1 MPLFSLPTGGPEQ
14 VPRRLLAS
22 LLDMA
27 GFSLC
32 GLLAFQLRFDGSVP
46 ATYAH
51 GMGAAILIWAIAKSA
66 AFLFGAVNTG
76 YWRYTSLDEALRIG
90 LANSAGSMVG
100 GLIIVLTVHPGIPRS
115 IYILEW
121 LTSCSLTLGT
131 RFAVRL
137 AATARRGGE
146 NSDGDWTR
154 TLIYG
159 AGTAGL
165 ALARELRENHSVRSV
180 VVGLIDDDT
189 RKVGLTFHGTRVLGT
204 GEALGALARKYEID
218 QLLIAIPSATGEQLV
233 RILQSAIDAEV
244 DYKMVPG
251 LADIIHGAELGKQIR
266 DVAVE
271 DLLGRMPVLLDEQRI
286 RERIQGKTVMVTGAA
301 GSIGSEICRQIARFN
316 PLALVGFDEAET
328 PLFQLDRELNN
339 KFPRLT
345 FFPELGNITRH
356 GNVHQAMERYRPSI
370 VYHAAAYKHVPM
382 MERHVFAAVEN
393 NIFGTW
399 NVASS
404 AIEHGVEDFV
414 MISSDKAVRPTSMM
428 GATKR
433 ISELVISA
441 LQKQSGTRFIAV
453 RFGNVLGS
461 NGSVV
466 PIFKEQIA
474 AGGPVTI
481 THPEMRRYFMT
492 IPEATQLVLQAFS
505 IGKGGEVFVL
515 DMGEPVRIVDLAR
528 NLVLLSGL
536 RPDRDIKFEFTGVR
550 PGEKLFEELNLQ
562 NEHFIPTAHA
572 KILSYLSPFSAD
584 LKVMRVALEEL
595 RRISDRKDV
604 GRLVSYLKELI
615 PDYNPGSLLMKLAI
629 SAAATPGPRAAAE
642 VRPNHPAGVTTEW
655 PQPLEMPANLMN

>member
-1 MPLFSLPTGGPEQ
+1 MPWFSLPGGRPVQ
-14 VPRRLLAS
+14 VPRRLLTS
-22 LLDMA
+22 VMDMA
-27 GFSLC
+27 GFTLC

-46 ATYAH
+46 AIYAQ
-51 GMGAAILIWAIAKSA
+51 GMREAIVIWAVAKSA
-66 AFLFGAVNTG
+66 AFFFGAVNAG
-76 YWRYTSLDEALRIG
+76 YWRYTSLDEAVRIA
-90 LANSAGSMVG
+90 LANSVGSIVG
-100 GLIIVLTVHPGIPRS
+100 CAIIVLVVHPGIPRS
-115 IYILEW
+115 VYILEW
-121 LTSCSLTLGT
+121 LTSASFTLGT

-137 AATARRGGE
+137 ASTAKRGSE
-146 NSDGDWTR
+146 KRDADWTR

-165 ALARELRENHSVRSV
+165 ALARELRENPSLKSEL
-180 VVGLIDDDT
+180 VGLIDDDA

-204 GEALGALARKYEID
+204 GAALGALARKYEID
-218 QLLIAIPSATGEQLV
+218 QVLIAIPSATGPQLV
-233 RILQSAIDAEV
+233 RMLQSAIDAEV

-271 DLLGRMPVLLDEQRI
+271 DLLGRRPVLLDEERI
-286 RERIQGKTVMVTGAA
+286 RERIEGKTVMVTGAA

-345 FFPELGNITRH
+345 FFPELGNITRS
-356 GNVHQAMERYRPSI
+356 GNVHQAMERYQPSI

-399 NVASS
+399 NVASA
-404 AIEHGVEDFV
+404 AIDHGVDDFV

-441 LQKQSGTRFIAV
+441 LQKQSKTRFIAV

-536 RPDRDIKFEFTGVR
+536 RPDRDIKFEFTGLR

-562 NEHFIPTAHA
+562 NEQFMPTTHG

-595 RRISDRKDV
+595 RQISERKDV
-604 GRLVSYLKELI
+604 ARLVLYLKELI
-615 PDYNPGSLLMKLAI
+615 PDYNPGSPLLKLAI
-629 SAAATPGPRAAAE
+629 SAAATQGLPPK
-642 VRPNHPAGVTTEW
+642 PNHPAAVSNEW
-655 PQPLEMPANLMN
+655 PQPLGTPANLLN

>member
-1 MPLFSLPTGGPEQ
+1 MPLFSPPGGRSEQ

-22 LLDMA
+22 IMDMA
-27 GFSLC
+27 GFALC
-32 GLLAFQLRFDGSVP
+32 GLLALQLRFDGSVP
-46 ATYAH
+46 SVYQH
-51 GMGAAILIWAIAKSA
+51 GMRYAILIWAVAKSA
-66 AFLFGAVNTG
+66 AFFFGAVNTG
-76 YWRYTSLDEALRIG
+76 YWCYTSLDEAVRIG
-90 LANSAGSMVG
+90 LANSAGSVVAG
-100 GLIIVLTVHPGIPRS
+100 AIIVLAVHPGIPRS
-115 IYILEW
+115 VYVLEW
-121 LTSCSLTLGT
+121 LTSCSLTLGI

-137 AATARRGGE
+137 AKTARRVSEKGVGE
-146 NSDGDWTR
+146 RTR

-165 ALARELRENHSVRSV
+165 ALARELRENHSLKSEL
-180 VVGLIDDDT
+180 VGLIDDDA
-189 RKVGLTFHGTRVLGT
+189 RKVGLTFHETRVLGT
-204 GEALGALARKYEID
+204 GEALGALATKYEIE
-218 QLLIAIPSATGEQLV
+218 QVLIAIPSATGPQLV
-233 RILQSAIDAEV
+233 RMLQSAIDAEV

-251 LADIIHGAELGKQIR
+251 LADIIHGTELGKQIR
-266 DVAVE
+266 EVAVE
-271 DLLGRMPVLLDEQRI
+271 DLLGRRPVLLDEARI
-286 RERIQGKTVMVTGAA
+286 RERIEGKTILVTGAA

-316 PLALVGFDEAET
+316 PLALVGFDEAEP

-339 KFPRLT
+339 KFPRLS
-345 FFPELGNITRH
+345 FFPELGNITRA
-356 GNVHQAMERYRPSI
+356 GNVHQAMERFRPAI

-399 NVASS
+399 NVASA
-404 AIEHGVEDFV
+404 AIDHGVEDFV

-433 ISELVISA
+433 ISELVINA
-441 LQKQSGTRFIAV
+441 LQKQSRTRFIAV

-505 IGKGGEVFVL
+505 MGKGGEVFVL

-536 RPDRDIKFEFTGVR
+536 RPDRDIKFKFTGLR

-562 NEHFIPTAHA
+562 NEQFMPTAHA

-584 LKVMRVALEEL
+584 LKVMHVALEEL
-595 RRISDRKDV
+595 RQISECKDV
-604 GRLVSYLKELI
+604 ARLVLYLKELI
-615 PDYNPGSLLMKLAI
+615 PDYNPGSPLLKLALCATTAQAPMVKPNQAT
-629 SAAATPGPRAAAE
+629 AAAT
-642 VRPNHPAGVTTEW
+642 EW
-655 PQPLEMPANLMN
+655 RQPLGTPANLLN

>member
-1 MPLFSLPTGGPEQ
+1 MPLMILPANGPERA
-14 VPRRLLAS
+14 PRRLLAPIM
-22 LLDMA
+22 DMA
-27 GFSLC
+27 GFALG

-46 ATYAH
+46 PLYAH
-51 GMGAAILIWAIAKSA
+51 GMRDAILIWAVAKSV
-66 AFLFGAVNTG
+66 AFFLGAVNTG
-76 YWRYTSLDEALRIG
+76 YWRYTSLDEAVRIG
-90 LANSAGSMVG
+90 LANTAGSIAG
-100 GLIIVLTVHPGIPRS
+100 GMIIVLAVHPGIPRS
-115 IYILEW
+115 LYVLEW
-121 LTSCSLTLGT
+121 LTSCSFALGA

-137 AATARRGGE
+137 LITARNNDRTGG
-146 NSDGDWTR
+146 DRTR

-165 ALARELRENHSVRSV
+165 ALARELRVNHSLKSEL
-180 VVGLIDDDT
+180 VGLIDDDA

-204 GEALGALARKYEID
+204 GEALGALAKKYEVE
-218 QLLIAIPSATGEQLV
+218 QVLIAIPSATGPQLV
-233 RILQSAIDAEV
+233 RMLQSAIDAEV

-251 LADIIHGAELGKQIR
+251 LADIIHGTELGKQIR

-271 DLLGRMPVLLDEQRI
+271 DLLGRRPVLLDEDRI
-286 RERIQGKTVMVTGAA
+286 RERIAGKTVLVTGAA

-339 KFPRLT
+339 KFPQLA
-345 FFPELGNITRH
+345 FFPELGNITRS
-356 GNVHQAMERYRPSI
+356 GNVQQAMERYQPSI

-399 NVASS
+399 NVASA
-404 AIEHGVEDFV
+404 AIDHGVEDFV

-433 ISELVISA
+433 IAELVINA
-441 LQKQSGTRFIAV
+441 LQKQGKTRFIAV

-536 RPDRDIKFEFTGVR
+536 RPDRDIKFEFTGLR

-562 NEHFIPTAHA
+562 NEQFMPTAHG

-584 LKVMRVALEEL
+584 LKVMHVALEEL
-595 RRISDRKDV
+595 RQISERKDV
-604 GRLVSYLKELI
+604 ARLVLYLKELI
-615 PDYNPGSLLMKLAI
+615 PDYNPGSPLLKLALSTP
-629 SAAATPGPRAAAE
+629 SAQVSPAKPSLAVAA
-642 VRPNHPAGVTTEW
+642 TTEW
-655 PQPLEMPANLMN
+655 PHPLGTQANLLN

>member
-1 MPLFSLPTGGPEQ
+1 MPLFSLPGGRPEQ

-22 LLDMA
+22 LMDMA
-27 GFSLC
+27 GFALC
-32 GLLAFQLRFDGSVP
+32 GLLALQLRFDGSVP
-46 ATYAH
+46 PVYQH
-51 GMGAAILIWAIAKSA
+51 GMHYAILIWAVAKSA
-66 AFLFGAVNTG
+66 AFFLGAVNTG
-76 YWRYTSLDEALRIG
+76 YWRYTSLDEAVRIG
-90 LANSAGSMVG
+90 LANSAGSVVAG
-100 GLIIVLTVHPGIPRS
+100 VIIVLAVHPGIPRS
-115 IYILEW
+115 VYILEW
-121 LTSCSLTLGT
+121 LTSCALTLGI

-137 AATARRGGE
+137 AKTSRRVSKKGAGE
-146 NSDGDWTR
+146 RTR

-165 ALARELRENHSVRSV
+165 ALARELRENHSLKSELI
-180 VVGLIDDDT
+180 GLIDDDA
-189 RKVGLTFHGTRVLGT
+189 RKVGLTFHGTKVLGN
-204 GEALGALARKYEID
+204 GEALGPLTKKYEIE
-218 QLLIAIPSATGEQLV
+218 QVLIAIPSATGPQLV
-233 RILQSAIDAEV
+233 RMLQSAIDAEV

-251 LADIIHGAELGKQIR
+251 LADIIHGTELGKQIR
-266 DVAVE
+266 EVAVE
-271 DLLGRMPVLLDEQRI
+271 DLLGRRPVLLDEERI
-286 RERIQGKTVMVTGAA
+286 RERIGGKTVMVTGAA

-316 PLALVGFDEAET
+316 PLSLVGFDEAET

-345 FFPELGNITRH
+345 FFPELGNVTRA
-356 GNVHQAMERYRPSI
+356 GNVQQAMERYRPSI

-399 NVASS
+399 NVASA
-404 AIEHGVEDFV
+404 AIDYGVEDFV

-433 ISELVISA
+433 MSELVINA
-441 LQKQSGTRFIAV
+441 LQKQSSTRFMAV

-528 NLVLLSGL
+528 NLILLSGL
-536 RPDRDIKFEFTGVR
+536 RPDRDIKVEFTGLR

-562 NEHFIPTAHA
+562 NEQFMPTAHG

-584 LKVMRVALEEL
+584 LKVMHVALEEL
-595 RRISDRKDV
+595 RQISERKDV
-604 GRLVSYLKELI
+604 ASLVLYLKELI
-615 PDYNPGSLLMKLAI
+615 PDYNPGAQLLKLAI
-629 SAAATPGPRAAAE
+629 TAAE
-642 VRPNHPAGVTTEW
+642 AQAMALGPHHPAGKIEAPQAHRRPVT
-655 PQPLEMPANLMN
+655 LLN

>member
-1 MPLFSLPTGGPEQ
+1 MPLMILPANGPERA
-14 VPRRLLAS
+14 PRRLLAPIM
-22 LLDMA
+22 DMA
-27 GFSLC
+27 GFALG

-46 ATYAH
+46 PLYAH
-51 GMGAAILIWAIAKSA
+51 GMRDAILIWAVAKSV
-66 AFLFGAVNTG
+66 AFFLGAVNTG
-76 YWRYTSLDEALRIG
+76 YWRYTSLDEAVRIG
-90 LANSAGSMVG
+90 LANTAGSIAG
-100 GLIIVLTVHPGIPRS
+100 GMIIVLAVHPGIPRS
-115 IYILEW
+115 LYVLEW
-121 LTSCSLTLGT
+121 LTSCSFALGA

-137 AATARRGGE
+137 LITARNNDRTGG
-146 NSDGDWTR
+146 DRTR

-165 ALARELRENHSVRSV
+165 ALARELRVNHSLKSEL
-180 VVGLIDDDT
+180 VGLIDDDA

-204 GEALGALARKYEID
+204 GEALGALAKKYEVE
-218 QLLIAIPSATGEQLV
+218 QVLIAIPSATGPQLV
-233 RILQSAIDAEV
+233 RMLQSAIDAEV

-251 LADIIHGAELGKQIR
+251 LADIIHGTELGKQIR

-271 DLLGRMPVLLDEQRI
+271 DLLGRRPVLLDEDRI
-286 RERIQGKTVMVTGAA
+286 RERIAGKTVLVTGAA

-339 KFPRLT
+339 KFPQLA
-345 FFPELGNITRH
+345 FFPELGNITRS
-356 GNVHQAMERYRPSI
+356 GNVQQAMERYQPSI

-382 MERHVFAAVEN
+382 MERHVFAAVGN

-399 NVASS
+399 NVASA
-404 AIEHGVEDFV
+404 AIDHGVEDFV

-433 ISELVISA
+433 IAELVINA
-441 LQKQSGTRFIAV
+441 LQKQGKTRFIAV

-536 RPDRDIKFEFTGVR
+536 RPDRDIKFEFTGLR

-562 NEHFIPTAHA
+562 NEQFMPTAHG

-584 LKVMRVALEEL
+584 VKVMHVALEEL
-595 RRISDRKDV
+595 RQISERKDV
-604 GRLVSYLKELI
+604 ARLVLYLKELI
-615 PDYNPGSLLMKLAI
+615 PDYNPGSPLLKLAL
-629 SAAATPGPRAAAE
+629 STPCAQ
-642 VRPNHPAGVTTEW
+642 VSPAKPSLPVAVTTEW
-655 PQPLEMPANLMN
+655 PKPVGTPANLLN

>member
-1 MPLFSLPTGGPEQ
+1 MPLFSLPSRRPEQ

-22 LLDMA
+22 IMDMA
-27 GFSLC
+27 GFALC
-32 GLLAFQLRFDGSVP
+32 GLLAFQLRFDASVP
-46 ATYAH
+46 SVYVR
-51 GMGAAILIWAIAKSA
+51 GMRDAIVIWAVAKSA
-66 AFLFGAVNTG
+66 AFFFGAVNTG
-76 YWRYTSLDEALRIG
+76 YWRYTSLDEAVRIG
-90 LANSAGSMVG
+90 LANSAGSMAG
-100 GLIIVLTVHPGIPRS
+100 GAIILLAVHPGIPRS
-115 IYILEW
+115 IYIMEW
-121 LTSCSLTLGT
+121 LTSCSFALGT

-137 AATARRGGE
+137 AINAKRGSGHSE
-146 NSDGDWTR
+146 GDRTR

-159 AGTAGL
+159 AGAAGL
-165 ALARELRENHSVRSV
+165 ALARELRENHSLKSEL
-180 VVGLIDDDT
+180 VGLIDDDA
-189 RKVGLTFHGTRVLGT
+189 RKVGLTFHGKRVLGV
-204 GEALGALARKYEID
+204 GKALGALARKYEID
-218 QLLIAIPSATGEQLV
+218 QVLIAIPSATGPELV
-233 RILQSAIDAEV
+233 RMLQFAIDAEV

-251 LADIIHGAELGKQIR
+251 LADIIHGTELGKQIR
-266 DVAVE
+266 EVSVE
-271 DLLGRMPVLLDEQRI
+271 DLLGRKPVLLNEEKI
-286 RERIQGKTVMVTGAA
+286 RERIEGKTVLVTGAA
-301 GSIGSEICRQIARFN
+301 GSVGSEICRQIARFN
-316 PLALVGFDEAET
+316 PLAVVGFDEAET

-345 FFPELGNITRH
+345 FFPELGNITRS
-356 GNVHQAMERYRPSI
+356 GNVRHAMERYKPSI

-399 NVASS
+399 NVASA
-404 AIEHGVEDFV
+404 AIDYGVEDFV

-433 ISELVISA
+433 ISELLISA
-441 LQKQSGTRFIAV
+441 LQKQSSTRFMAV

-536 RPDRDIKFEFTGVR
+536 RPDRDIKFEFTGLR

-562 NEHFIPTAHA
+562 NELFRPTAHT
-572 KILSYLSPFSAD
+572 KILSYLSPFSVD
-584 LKVMRVALEEL
+584 LKGMHIALEEL
-595 RRISDRKDV
+595 RQISERKDV
-604 GRLVSYLKELI
+604 ARLVLYLKELI
-615 PDYNPGSLLMKLAI
+615 PDYNPGSPLLKLAL
-629 SAAATPGPRAAAE
+629 SATTAQAPVVKPNLPAA
-642 VRPNHPAGVTTEW
+642 VTTEW
-655 PQPLEMPANLMN
+655 PQPLGTPFNLLN

>member
-1 MPLFSLPTGGPEQ
+1 MPLFSLPDGRPGQ

-22 LLDMA
+22 IMDIA
-27 GFSLC
+27 GFTLC

-46 ATYAH
+46 AIYAH
-51 GMGAAILIWAIAKSA
+51 GMGEAILIWAVAKTA
-66 AFLFGAVNTG
+66 AFFFGAVNSG
-76 YWRYTSLDEALRIG
+76 YWRYTSLDEAVRIG
-90 LANSAGSMVG
+90 LANSAGSLVG
-100 GLIIVLTVHPGIPRS
+100 GVLIVLAVRPGIPRS

-121 LTSCSLTLGT
+121 LTSCAFTLGT
-131 RFAVRL
+131 RCAVRL
-137 AATARRGGE
+137 AKTARRE
-146 NSDGDWTR
+146 NGKSDGEWTR

-165 ALARELRENHSVRSV
+165 ALARELRENPSLKSEL
-180 VVGLIDDDT
+180 VGLIDDD
-189 RKVGLTFHGTRVLGT
+189 RHKVGLTFHGTRVLGT
-204 GEALGALARKYEID
+204 GEALGALAKKYEIE
-218 QLLIAIPSATGEQLV
+218 QVLIAIPSATGPQLV
-233 RILQSAIDAEV
+233 RMLQSAIDAEV

-251 LADIIHGAELGKQIR
+251 LADIIHGTELGKQIR

-271 DLLGRMPVLLDEQRI
+271 DLLGRRPVLLDEERI
-286 RERIQGKTVMVTGAA
+286 RERIAGKTVMVTGAA

-316 PLALVGFDEAET
+316 PAALVGFDEAET

-339 KFPRLT
+339 KFPQLT
-345 FFPELGNITRH
+345 FFPELGNITRS
-356 GNVHQAMERYRPSI
+356 GNVQQAMERYKPSI

-399 NVASS
+399 NVASA
-404 AIEHGVEDFV
+404 AIDHKVEDFV

-433 ISELVISA
+433 ISELVINA
-441 LQKQSGTRFIAV
+441 LQKQGSTRFMAV

-536 RPDRDIKFEFTGVR
+536 RPDRDIKFEFTGLR

-562 NEHFIPTAHA
+562 SEQFMPTAHA

-584 LKVMRVALEEL
+584 LKVMHVALEEL
-595 RRISDRKDV
+595 RQISERKDV
-604 GRLVSYLKELI
+604 ARLVLYLKELS
-615 PDYNPGSLLMKLAI
+615 PDYNPGSPLLKLAL
-629 SAAATPGPRAAAE
+629 SPPATQGM
-642 VRPNHPAGVTTEW
+642 VVKPNHPQAVAPEW
-655 PQPLEMPANLMN
+655 QQPLGTPANLLN

>member
-1 MPLFSLPTGGPEQ
+1 MPLFSLPAGRPEQ
-14 VPRRLLAS
+14 VPRRLFAFLM
-22 LLDMA
+22 DMA
-27 GFSLC
+27 GFTLC
-32 GLLAFQLRFDGSVP
+32 GLLAFQLRFDASVP
-46 ATYAH
+46 AVYVH
-51 GMGAAILIWAIAKSA
+51 GMREAIAIWAVAKSA
-66 AFLFGAVNTG
+66 AFFFGAVNTG
-76 YWRYTSLDEALRIG
+76 YWRYTSLDEAVRIG
-90 LANSAGSMVG
+90 LANAAGSIVG
-100 GLIIVLTVHPGIPRS
+100 GAIILLAVHPAIPRS
-115 IYILEW
+115 IYIMEW
-121 LTSCSLTLGT
+121 LASCSLTLGT

-137 AATARRGGE
+137 ATTAQRVGE
-146 NSDGDWTR
+146 NSDGNRTR

-159 AGTAGL
+159 AGAAGL
-165 ALARELRENHSVRSV
+165 ALARELRENHSLKSEL
-180 VVGLIDDDT
+180 VGLIDDDA
-189 RKVGLTFHGTRVLGT
+189 RKVGLTFHGKRVLGN

-218 QLLIAIPSATGEQLV
+218 QVLIAIPSATGPELV
-233 RILQSAIDAEV
+233 RMLQFAIDAEV

-266 DVAVE
+266 DVSVE
-271 DLLGRMPVLLDEQRI
+271 DLLGRKPVLLNEETI
-286 RERIQGKTVMVTGAA
+286 RERIEGKTVMVTGAA
-301 GSIGSEICRQIARFN
+301 GSIGSEICRQVARFN
-316 PLALVGFDEAET
+316 PLAVVGFDEAET

-345 FFPELGNITRH
+345 FFPELGNITRTA
-356 GNVHQAMERYRPSI
+356 NVRHAMERYKPSI

-399 NVASS
+399 NVASA
-404 AIEHGVEDFV
+404 AIDYGVEDFV

-433 ISELVISA
+433 ISELLISA
-441 LQKQSGTRFIAV
+441 LQKQCGTRFMAV

-562 NEHFIPTAHA
+562 DELFMPTGHA
-572 KILSYLSPFSAD
+572 KILSYVSPFSVD
-584 LKVMRVALEEL
+584 LKGMHVALEEL
-595 RRISDRKDV
+595 RQISERKDV
-604 GRLVSYLKELI
+604 ARLVLYLKELI
-615 PDYNPGSLLMKLAI
+615 PDYNPGSPLLKLAL
-629 SAAATPGPRAAAE
+629 SATTAQAPL
-642 VRPNHPAGVTTEW
+642 VKPNFPSAVTTEW
-655 PQPLEMPANLMN
+655 PQANLLN

>member
-1 MPLFSLPTGGPEQ
+1 MSLISLPAGGPEQ
-14 VPRRLLAS
+14 APRRLLAS
-22 LLDMA
+22 IMDMA
-27 GFSLC
+27 GFTIC

-46 ATYAH
+46 AIYAH
-51 GMGAAILIWAIAKSA
+51 GMREAIFIWAVAKSA
-66 AFLFGAVNTG
+66 AFFFGAVNTG
-76 YWRYTSLDEALRIG
+76 YWRYTSLDEAVRIG

-100 GLIIVLTVHPGIPRS
+100 GVIIVLAVHPGIPRS

-137 AATARRGGE
+137 ATTARSSEKG
-146 NSDGDWTR
+146 DGDRTK

-165 ALARELRENHSVRSV
+165 ALARELRENHSLKSEL
-180 VVGLIDDDT
+180 VGLIDDDA

-204 GEALGALARKYEID
+204 GEALGALAKKYEIE
-218 QLLIAIPSATGEQLV
+218 QVLIAIPSATGPQLV
-233 RILQSAIDAEV
+233 RMLQSAIDAEV

-251 LADIIHGAELGKQIR
+251 LADIIHGTELGKQIR

-271 DLLGRMPVLLDEQRI
+271 DLLGRRPVLLDEDRI
-286 RERIQGKTVMVTGAA
+286 RERIAGKTVLVTGAA

-345 FFPELGNITRH
+345 FFPELGNITRS
-356 GNVHQAMERYRPSI
+356 GNVQQAMERYRPSI

-399 NVASS
+399 NVASA
-404 AIEHGVEDFV
+404 AIDHGVEDFV

-433 ISELVISA
+433 IAELVISA
-441 LQKQSGTRFIAV
+441 LQKQGKTRFIAV

-536 RPDRDIKFEFTGVR
+536 RPDRDIKFEFTGLR

-562 NEHFIPTAHA
+562 NEHFMPTAHA

-584 LKVMRVALEEL
+584 LKVMHVALEEL
-595 RRISDRKDV
+595 RQISERKDV
-604 GRLVSYLKELI
+604 ARLVLYLKELI
-615 PDYNPGSLLMKLAI
+615 PDYNPGSPLLKLAM
-629 SAAATPGPRAAAE
+629 SATATQVPL
-642 VRPNHPAGVTTEW
+642 VKPNHPAAVTNEW
-655 PQPLEMPANLMN
+655 PQPLGTPANLLN

>member
-1 MPLFSLPTGGPEQ
+1 MPLISLPAGGPEQ
-14 VPRRLLAS
+14 VPRRLLAPIMD
-22 LLDMA
+22 LA
-27 GFSLC
+27 GFTIC
-32 GLLAFQLRFDGSVP
+32 GFLAFQLRFDGSVP
-46 ATYAH
+46 AIYAQ
-51 GMGAAILIWAIAKSA
+51 GMHEAIFIWAIAKSV
-66 AFLFGAVNTG
+66 AFFFGAVNTG
-76 YWRYTSLDEALRIG
+76 YWRYTSLDEAVRIG
-90 LANSAGSMVG
+90 LANSAGSLVG
-100 GLIIVLTVHPGIPRS
+100 GAIIVLGVHPGIPRS

-131 RFAVRL
+131 RCAVRL
-137 AATARRGGE
+137 ATTARGSE
-146 NSDGDWTR
+146 KSDGDRTR

-165 ALARELRENHSVRSV
+165 ALARELRENHSLKSEL
-180 VVGLIDDDT
+180 VGLIDDDA
-189 RKVGLTFHGTRVLGT
+189 RKVGLTFHGTRVLGS
-204 GEALGALARKYEID
+204 GEALGALAKKYEVD
-218 QLLIAIPSATGEQLV
+218 QVLIAIPSATGPQLV
-233 RILQSAIDAEV
+233 RMLQSAIDAEV

-251 LADIIHGAELGKQIR
+251 LADIIHGTELGKQIR

-271 DLLGRMPVLLDEQRI
+271 DLLGRRPVLLDEDRI
-286 RERIQGKTVMVTGAA
+286 RERIAGKTVLVTGAA

-345 FFPELGNITRH
+345 FFPELGNITRS
-356 GNVHQAMERYRPSI
+356 GNVLQAMERYRPSI

-399 NVASS
+399 NVASA
-404 AIEHGVEDFV
+404 AIDHGVEDFV

-433 ISELVISA
+433 IAELVISA
-441 LQKQSGTRFIAV
+441 LQKQGKTRFIAV

-536 RPDRDIKFEFTGVR
+536 RPDRDIKFEFTGLR

-562 NEHFIPTAHA
+562 NEQFMPTAHR

-584 LKVMRVALEEL
+584 LKVMHVALEEL
-595 RRISDRKDV
+595 RQISERKDV
-604 GRLVSYLKELI
+604 ARLILYLKELI
-615 PDYNPGSLLMKLAI
+615 PDYNPGSPLLKLAL
-629 SAAATPGPRAAAE
+629 SATGTQVPPAKL
-642 VRPNHPAGVTTEW
+642 NHPAAVTNEW
-655 PQPLEMPANLMN
+655 PLPLGTPANLLN

>member
-1 MPLFSLPTGGPEQ
+1 MRE
-14 VPRRLLAS
+14 
-22 LLDMA
+22 
-27 GFSLC
+27 
-32 GLLAFQLRFDGSVP
+32 
-46 ATYAH
+46 
-51 GMGAAILIWAIAKSA
+51 AIFIWALAKSA
-66 AFLFGAVNTG
+66 AFFVGAVNAG
-76 YWRYTSLDEALRIG
+76 YWRYTSLDEAVRIG
-90 LANSAGSMVG
+90 LANSAGSVAAG
-100 GLIIVLTVHPGIPRS
+100 AIILLVVHPGIPRS

-121 LTSCSLTLGT
+121 LTSFCLTLGT

-137 AATARRGGE
+137 ASAARKVSQTRDGE
-146 NSDGDWTR
+146 WTR

-165 ALARELRENHSVRSV
+165 ALARELRQDRSLKSDL
-180 VVGLIDDDT
+180 VGLIDDDT
-189 RKVGLTFHGTRVLGT
+189 RKVGLNFHGTRVLGT
-204 GEALGALARKYEID
+204 GDALGALAKKYEVD
-218 QLLIAIPSATGEQLV
+218 QVLIAIPSATGPQLV
-233 RILQSAIDAEV
+233 RMLQSAIDAEV

-266 DVAVE
+266 EVAVE
-271 DLLGRMPVLLDEQRI
+271 DLLGRRPVLLDEARI
-286 RERIQGKTVMVTGAA
+286 RERIEGKTIMVTGAA
-301 GSIGSEICRQIARFN
+301 GSIGSEICRQIARFH
-316 PLALVGFDEAET
+316 PASLVGFDEAET
-328 PLFQLDRELNN
+328 PLFHLDRELNN
-339 KFPRLT
+339 KFPGLT
-345 FFPELGNITRH
+345 FFPELGNITRS
-356 GNVHQAMERYRPSI
+356 GNVQQAMERYRPSI

-399 NVASS
+399 NVASA

-441 LQKQSGTRFIAV
+441 LQQQSITRFIAV

-536 RPDRDIKFEFTGVR
+536 RPDRDIKFEFTGLR

-562 NEHFIPTAHA
+562 NEQFMPTTHA

-584 LKVMRVALEEL
+584 LKVMHVALEEL
-595 RRISDRKDV
+595 RQISERKDV
-604 GRLVSYLKELI
+604 ARLVLYLKELI
-615 PDYNPGSLLMKLAI
+615 PDYNPGSPLLKLAL
-629 SAAATPGPRAAAE
+629 SATANQVPLVQPSYPAAVAS
-642 VRPNHPAGVTTEW
+642 EW
-655 PQPLEMPANLMN
+655 PKSLGSPINLPN

>member
-1 MPLFSLPTGGPEQ
+1 MPLISLPAGGPEQ
-14 VPRRLLAS
+14 VPRRLLAPIMD
-22 LLDMA
+22 LA
-27 GFSLC
+27 GFTIC
-32 GLLAFQLRFDGSVP
+32 GLLAFELRFDGSVP
-46 ATYAH
+46 AIYAH
-51 GMGAAILIWAIAKSA
+51 GMREAIFIWAVAKSA
-66 AFLFGAVNTG
+66 AFFFGAVNTG
-76 YWRYTSLDEALRIG
+76 YWRYTSLDEAVRIG
-90 LANSAGSMVG
+90 LANSAGSMAG
-100 GLIIVLTVHPGIPRS
+100 GVIIVLAVHPGIPRS

-137 AATARRGGE
+137 ATTARSGE
-146 NSDGDWTR
+146 KSHGDWTR

-165 ALARELRENHSVRSV
+165 ALARELRESPSLKSEL
-180 VVGLIDDDT
+180 VGLIDDDA

-204 GEALGALARKYEID
+204 GEALGALAKKYEVE
-218 QLLIAIPSATGEQLV
+218 QVLIAIPSATGPQLV
-233 RILQSAIDAEV
+233 RMLQSAIDAEV

-251 LADIIHGAELGKQIR
+251 LADIIHGTELGKQIR

-271 DLLGRMPVLLDEQRI
+271 DLLGRRPVLLDEDRI
-286 RERIQGKTVMVTGAA
+286 RERIAGKTILVTGAA

-345 FFPELGNITRH
+345 FFPELGNITRS
-356 GNVHQAMERYRPSI
+356 GNVQQAMERYRPSI

-399 NVASS
+399 NVASA

-433 ISELVISA
+433 IAELVISA
-441 LQKQSGTRFIAV
+441 LQKQGKTRFIAV

-515 DMGEPVRIVDLAR
+515 DMGEPVRIIDLAR

-536 RPDRDIKFEFTGVR
+536 RPDRDIKFKFTGLR

-562 NEHFIPTAHA
+562 NEQFMPTAHG

-584 LKVMRVALEEL
+584 LKVMHVALEEL
-595 RRISDRKDV
+595 RQISERKDV
-604 GRLVSYLKELI
+604 GRLVLYLKELI
-615 PDYNPGSLLMKLAI
+615 PDYNPGSPLLKLAM
-629 SAAATPGPRAAAE
+629 STTATQGPLAK
-642 VRPNHPAGVTTEW
+642 PSHPATVTNEW
-655 PQPLEMPANLMN
+655 PQPLGRPANLLN

>member
-1 MPLFSLPTGGPEQ
+1 MSLISLPAGGPEQ
-14 VPRRLLAS
+14 APRRLLAS
-22 LLDMA
+22 IMDMA
-27 GFSLC
+27 GFTIC

-46 ATYAH
+46 AIYAH
-51 GMGAAILIWAIAKSA
+51 RMREAIFIWAVAKSA
-66 AFLFGAVNTG
+66 AFFFGAVNTG
-76 YWRYTSLDEALRIG
+76 YWRYTSLDEAVRIG

-100 GLIIVLTVHPGIPRS
+100 GVIIVLAVHPGIPRS

-137 AATARRGGE
+137 AMAARSNEKSAVDR
-146 NSDGDWTR
+146 TR

-165 ALARELRENHSVRSV
+165 ALARELRDNHSLKREL
-180 VVGLIDDDT
+180 VGLIDDDA
-189 RKVGLTFHGTRVLGT
+189 RKVGLTFHGTRVLGA
-204 GEALGALARKYEID
+204 GEALGALAKKYEIE
-218 QLLIAIPSATGEQLV
+218 QVLIAIPSATGPQLV
-233 RILQSAIDAEV
+233 RMLQSAIDAEV

-251 LADIIHGAELGKQIR
+251 LADIIHGTELGKQIR

-271 DLLGRMPVLLDEQRI
+271 DLLGRRPVLLDEDRI
-286 RERIQGKTVMVTGAA
+286 RERIAGKTVLVTGAA

-328 PLFQLDRELNN
+328 PLFTLDRELNN

-345 FFPELGNITRH
+345 FFPELGNITRS
-356 GNVHQAMERYRPSI
+356 GNVQQAMERYRPSI

-399 NVASS
+399 NVASA
-404 AIEHGVEDFV
+404 AIDHGVEDFV

-433 ISELVISA
+433 IAELVISA
-441 LQKQSGTRFIAV
+441 LQKQGKTRFIAV

-536 RPDRDIKFEFTGVR
+536 RPDRDIKFEFTGLR

-562 NEHFIPTAHA
+562 NEQFMPTAHG

-584 LKVMRVALEEL
+584 LKVMHVALEEL
-595 RRISDRKDV
+595 RQISERKDV
-604 GRLVSYLKELI
+604 ARLVLYLKELI
-615 PDYNPGSLLMKLAI
+615 PDYNPGSPLLKLAM
-629 SAAATPGPRAAAE
+629 SATPAQGLL
-642 VRPNHPAGVTTEW
+642 VKPNHPTAVTSEW
-655 PQPLEMPANLMN
+655 PQPLGTPANLLN

>member
-1 MPLFSLPTGGPEQ
+1 MSLISLPAGGPEQ
-14 VPRRLLAS
+14 APRRLLAPIM
-22 LLDMA
+22 DMA
-27 GFSLC
+27 GFTIC

-46 ATYAH
+46 AIYAH
-51 GMGAAILIWAIAKSA
+51 GMREAIFIWAVAKSA
-66 AFLFGAVNTG
+66 AFFFGAVNTG
-76 YWRYTSLDEALRIG
+76 YWRYTSLDEAVRIG
-90 LANSAGSMVG
+90 LANSAGSVVG
-100 GLIIVLTVHPGIPRS
+100 AVIIVLTVHPGIPRS

-137 AATARRGGE
+137 ATTARSSE
-146 NSDGDWTR
+146 KSNGDRTR

-165 ALARELRENHSVRSV
+165 ALARELRENHSLKSEL
-180 VVGLIDDDT
+180 VGLIDDDA
-189 RKVGLTFHGTRVLGT
+189 RKVGLTFHGARVLGT
-204 GEALGALARKYEID
+204 GEALGALAKKYEIE
-218 QLLIAIPSATGEQLV
+218 QVLIAIPSATGPQLV
-233 RILQSAIDAEV
+233 RMLQSAIDAEV

-271 DLLGRMPVLLDEQRI
+271 DLLGRRPVLLDEDRI
-286 RERIQGKTVMVTGAA
+286 RERIAGKTVLVTGAA

-345 FFPELGNITRH
+345 FFPELGNITRS
-356 GNVHQAMERYRPSI
+356 GNVQQAMERYRPSI

-399 NVASS
+399 NVASA
-404 AIEHGVEDFV
+404 AIDYGVEDFV

-433 ISELVISA
+433 ISELVINA
-441 LQKQSGTRFIAV
+441 LQKQSKTRFIAV

-536 RPDRDIKFEFTGVR
+536 RPDRDIKFEFTGLR

-562 NEHFIPTAHA
+562 NEHFMPTAHA

-584 LKVMRVALEEL
+584 LKVMHVALEEL
-595 RRISDRKDV
+595 RQISERKDV
-604 GRLVSYLKELI
+604 ARLVLYLKELI
-615 PDYNPGSLLMKLAI
+615 PDYNPGSPLLKLAMSATATQGPLMK
-629 SAAATPGPRAAAE
+629 
-642 VRPNHPAGVTTEW
+642 PNHPVAVTNEW
-655 PQPLEMPANLMN
+655 PQPLGTPANLLN

>member
-1 MPLFSLPTGGPEQ
+1 MPLFSLPAGRPEQ

-22 LLDMA
+22 IMDVA
-27 GFSLC
+27 GFTLC

-46 ATYAH
+46 AIYAH
-51 GMGAAILIWAIAKSA
+51 GMREAVFIWAAAKSA
-66 AFLFGAVNTG
+66 AFFFGAVNTG
-76 YWRYTSLDEALRIG
+76 YWRYTSLDEAVRIG

-100 GLIIVLTVHPGIPRS
+100 GAIIVLAVHPGIPRS
-115 IYILEW
+115 IYIMEW
-121 LTSCSLTLGT
+121 LASCSLILGT

-137 AATARRGGE
+137 AKTAKRGSE
-146 NSDGDWTR
+146 TSDGHRTR

-165 ALARELRENHSVRSV
+165 ALARELRENQSLKSEL
-180 VVGLIDDDT
+180 VGLIDDDA
-189 RKVGLTFHGTRVLGT
+189 RKVGLTFHGKRVLGT

-218 QLLIAIPSATGEQLV
+218 QVLIAIPSATGPQLV
-233 RILQSAIDAEV
+233 RILQFAIDAEV

-271 DLLGRMPVLLDEQRI
+271 DLLGRKPVLLNEEKI
-286 RERIQGKTVMVTGAA
+286 RERIEGQTVMVTGAA

-316 PLALVGFDEAET
+316 PLAVVGFDEAET

-339 KFPRLT
+339 KFPQLT
-345 FFPELGNITRH
+345 FFPELGNITRS
-356 GNVHQAMERYRPSI
+356 GNVRQAMERYKPSI

-399 NVASS
+399 NVAS
-404 AIEHGVEDFV
+404 AALDHGVEDFV

-441 LQKQSGTRFIAV
+441 LQKQSSTRFMAV

-481 THPEMRRYFMT
+481 THPEMCRYFMT

-536 RPDRDIKFEFTGVR
+536 RPDRDIKFEFTGLR

-562 NEHFIPTAHA
+562 NEHFMPTTHA
-572 KILSYLSPFSAD
+572 KILSYLSPFSTD
-584 LKVMRVALEEL
+584 LKVMHLALEEL
-595 RRISDRKDV
+595 RQISERKDV
-604 GRLVSYLKELI
+604 ARLVLYLKELI
-615 PDYNPGSLLMKLAI
+615 PDYNPGSPLLKLAM
-629 SAAATPGPRAAAE
+629 SPTTAQAPM
-642 VRPNHPAGVTTEW
+642 VKPNLPAVVTTEW
-655 PQPLEMPANLMN
+655 PQPLGTPANLPN

>member
-1 MPLFSLPTGGPEQ
+1 MPLISLPAGGPEQ
-14 VPRRLLAS
+14 APRRLLAPIM
-22 LLDMA
+22 DMA
-27 GFSLC
+27 GFTIC

-46 ATYAH
+46 AIYAH
-51 GMGAAILIWAIAKSA
+51 GMREAIFIWAVAKSA
-66 AFLFGAVNTG
+66 AFFFGAVNTG
-76 YWRYTSLDEALRIG
+76 YWRYTSLDEAVRIG

-100 GLIIVLTVHPGIPRS
+100 GVIILLAVHPSIPRS
-115 IYILEW
+115 LYILEW
-121 LTSCSLTLGT
+121 LTSCSVTLGA
-131 RFAVRL
+131 RCAVRL
-137 AATARRGGE
+137 ATTARSTEKR
-146 NSDGDWTR
+146 DADWTR

-165 ALARELRENHSVRSV
+165 ALARELRENHSLKNEL
-180 VVGLIDDDT
+180 VGLIDDDA

-204 GEALGALARKYEID
+204 GEALGALAKKYEID
-218 QLLIAIPSATGEQLV
+218 QVLIAIPSATGPQLV
-233 RILQSAIDAEV
+233 RMLQSAIDAEV

-271 DLLGRMPVLLDEQRI
+271 DLLGRRPVLLDEDRI
-286 RERIQGKTVMVTGAA
+286 RERIAGKTVLVTGAA

-345 FFPELGNITRH
+345 FFPELGNITRS
-356 GNVHQAMERYRPSI
+356 GNVQQAMERYRPSI
-370 VYHAAAYKHVPM
+370 VYHAAAYKHVPL

-399 NVASS
+399 NVAS
-404 AIEHGVEDFV
+404 AAMEHGVEDFV

-433 ISELVISA
+433 IAELVISA
-441 LQKQSGTRFIAV
+441 LQKQGKTRFIAV

-536 RPDRDIKFEFTGVR
+536 RPDRDIKFEFTGLR

-562 NEHFIPTAHA
+562 NEQFMPTTHG

-584 LKVMRVALEEL
+584 LKVMHVALEEL
-595 RRISDRKDV
+595 RQISERKDV
-604 GRLVSYLKELI
+604 GRLVLYLKELI
-615 PDYNPGSLLMKLAI
+615 PDYNPGSPLLKLAM
-629 SAAATPGPRAAAE
+629 STTPIQGPL
-642 VRPNHPAGVTTEW
+642 VKPSHPATVTNEW
-655 PQPLEMPANLMN
+655 PQPLGRPANLLN

>member
-1 MPLFSLPTGGPEQ
+1 MSLILLSAGGPGRA
-14 VPRRLLAS
+14 PRRLLAPIM
-22 LLDMA
+22 DMA
-27 GFSLC
+27 GFALS

-46 ATYAH
+46 PIYAH
-51 GMGAAILIWAIAKSA
+51 GMRVAIFIWAVAKSA
-66 AFLFGAVNTG
+66 AFFFGAVNTG
-76 YWRYTSLDEALRIG
+76 YWRYTSLDEAVRIG
-90 LANSAGSMVG
+90 LANTAGSMAG
-100 GLIIVLTVHPGIPRS
+100 GVIIVLAVHPGVPRS

-121 LTSCSLTLGT
+121 LTSCSLALGT

-137 AATARRGGE
+137 LITAR
-146 NSDGDWTR
+146 NSDKTGGDRTR

-165 ALARELRENHSVRSV
+165 ALARELRVNHSLKSEL
-180 VVGLIDDDT
+180 VGLIDDDA

-204 GEALGALARKYEID
+204 GEALGALAKKYEVE
-218 QLLIAIPSATGEQLV
+218 QVLIAIPSATGPQLV
-233 RILQSAIDAEV
+233 RMLQSAIDAEV

-251 LADIIHGAELGKQIR
+251 LADIIHGTELGKQIR

-271 DLLGRMPVLLDEQRI
+271 DLLGRRPVLLDEDRI
-286 RERIQGKTVMVTGAA
+286 RERIAGKTVLVTGAA

-328 PLFQLDRELNN
+328 PLFQLDRDLNN
-339 KFPRLT
+339 KFPRLV
-345 FFPELGNITRH
+345 FFPELGNITRSA
-356 GNVHQAMERYRPSI
+356 NVQQVMERYRPSI

-399 NVASS
+399 NVANA
-404 AIEHGVEDFV
+404 AIDHDVEDFV

-433 ISELVISA
+433 IAELVINA
-441 LQKQSGTRFIAV
+441 LQKQGKTRFIAV

-461 NGSVV
+461 SGSVV

-536 RPDRDIKFEFTGVR
+536 RPDRDIKFEFTGLR

-562 NEHFIPTAHA
+562 NEQFMPTAHG

-584 LKVMRVALEEL
+584 LKVMHVALEEL
-595 RRISDRKDV
+595 RQISERKDV
-604 GRLVSYLKELI
+604 ARLVLYLKELI
-615 PDYNPGSLLMKLAI
+615 PDYNPGSPLLKLAL
-629 SAAATPGPRAAAE
+629 SATSNQVLPAKPSLPAA
-642 VRPNHPAGVTTEW
+642 VTTEW
-655 PQPLEMPANLMN
+655 PQPLGTPANLLN

>member
-1 MPLFSLPTGGPEQ
+1 MPLISLPAGGPEQ
-14 VPRRLLAS
+14 APRRLLAPIMD
-22 LLDMA
+22 LA
-27 GFSLC
+27 GFTIC

-46 ATYAH
+46 AIYAH
-51 GMGAAILIWAIAKSA
+51 GMREAIFIWALAKSV
-66 AFLFGAVNTG
+66 AFFFGAVNSG
-76 YWRYTSLDEALRIG
+76 YWRYTSLDEAVRIG
-90 LANSAGSMVG
+90 LANLAGSMVG
-100 GLIIVLTVHPGIPRS
+100 GVIIVLAVHPSIPRS
-115 IYILEW
+115 LYILEW

-137 AATARRGGE
+137 ATTARSTEKR
-146 NSDGDWTR
+146 DGDWTR

-165 ALARELRENHSVRSV
+165 ALARELRENQSLKNEL
-180 VVGLIDDDT
+180 VGLIDDDA

-204 GEALGALARKYEID
+204 GEALGALAKKYEID
-218 QLLIAIPSATGEQLV
+218 RVLIAIPSATGPQLV
-233 RILQSAIDAEV
+233 RMLQSAIDAEV

-251 LADIIHGAELGKQIR
+251 LADIIHGTELGKQIR

-271 DLLGRMPVLLDEQRI
+271 DLLGRRPVLLEEDRI
-286 RERIQGKTVMVTGAA
+286 RERIAGKTVLVTGAA

-345 FFPELGNITRH
+345 FFPELGNITRS
-356 GNVHQAMERYRPSI
+356 GNVQQAMERYRPSI
-370 VYHAAAYKHVPM
+370 VYHAAAYKHVPL

-399 NVASS
+399 NVASA

-433 ISELVISA
+433 IAELVISA
-441 LQKQSGTRFIAV
+441 LQKQGKTRFIAV

-536 RPDRDIKFEFTGVR
+536 RPDRDIKFEFTGLR

-562 NEHFIPTAHA
+562 NEEFMPTTHG

-584 LKVMRVALEEL
+584 LKVMHVALEEL
-595 RRISDRKDV
+595 RQISERKDV
-604 GRLVSYLKELI
+604 GRLVLYLKELI
-615 PDYNPGSLLMKLAI
+615 PDYNPGSPLLKLAM
-629 SAAATPGPRAAAE
+629 STTPIQGSSVKPS
-642 VRPNHPAGVTTEW
+642 HPATVTNEW
-655 PQPLEMPANLMN
+655 PQPLGRPANLLN

>member
-1 MPLFSLPTGGPEQ
+1 M
-14 VPRRLLAS
+14 
-22 LLDMA
+22 
-27 GFSLC
+27 
-32 GLLAFQLRFDGSVP
+32 
-46 ATYAH
+46 
-51 GMGAAILIWAIAKSA
+51 
-66 AFLFGAVNTG
+66 
-76 YWRYTSLDEALRIG
+76 
-90 LANSAGSMVG
+90 
-100 GLIIVLTVHPGIPRS
+100 
-115 IYILEW
+115 
-121 LTSCSLTLGT
+121 
-131 RFAVRL
+131 
-137 AATARRGGE
+137 
-146 NSDGDWTR
+146 
-154 TLIYG
+154 
-159 AGTAGL
+159 
-165 ALARELRENHSVRSV
+165 
-180 VVGLIDDDT
+180 
-189 RKVGLTFHGTRVLGT
+189 
-204 GEALGALARKYEID
+204 
-218 QLLIAIPSATGEQLV
+218 

-271 DLLGRMPVLLDEQRI
+271 DLLGRRPVLLDEERI

-345 FFPELGNITRH
+345 FFPELGNITRY
-356 GNVHQAMERYRPSI
+356 GNVQQAMERYRPSI

-399 NVASS
+399 NVASA

-562 NEHFIPTAHA
+562 NEQFIPTAHA

-595 RRISDRKDV
+595 RGISERKDV
-604 GRLVSYLKELI
+604 APPGVVLERTDSRL
-615 PDYNPGSLLMKLAI
+615 
-629 SAAATPGPRAAAE
+629 
-642 VRPNHPAGVTTEW
+642 
-655 PQPLEMPANLMN
+655 

>member
-1 MPLFSLPTGGPEQ
+1 MSLISLPTGGPEQ
-14 VPRRLLAS
+14 APRRLLAS
-22 LLDMA
+22 IMDIA
-27 GFSLC
+27 GFTIC

-46 ATYAH
+46 AIYAH
-51 GMGAAILIWAIAKSA
+51 RMREAIFIWAVAKSA
-66 AFLFGAVNTG
+66 AFFFGAVNTG
-76 YWRYTSLDEALRIG
+76 YWRYTSLDEAVRIG

-100 GLIIVLTVHPGIPRS
+100 GVIIVLAVHPGIPRS

-121 LTSCSLTLGT
+121 LTSCALTLGT

-137 AATARRGGE
+137 AMTARSSE
-146 NSDGDWTR
+146 KSDGDRTR

-165 ALARELRENHSVRSV
+165 ALARELRENHSLKSEL
-180 VVGLIDDDT
+180 VGLIDDDA
-189 RKVGLTFHGTRVLGT
+189 RKVGLTFHRTRVLGT
-204 GEALGALARKYEID
+204 GEALGALAKKYEIE
-218 QLLIAIPSATGEQLV
+218 QVLIAIPSATGPQLV
-233 RILQSAIDAEV
+233 RMLQSAIDAEV

-251 LADIIHGAELGKQIR
+251 LADIIHGTELGKQIR

-271 DLLGRMPVLLDEQRI
+271 DLLGRRPVLLDEDRI
-286 RERIQGKTVMVTGAA
+286 RERIAGKTVLVTGAA

-345 FFPELGNITRH
+345 FFPELGNITRS
-356 GNVHQAMERYRPSI
+356 GNVQQAMERYRPSI

-399 NVASS
+399 NVASA
-404 AIEHGVEDFV
+404 AIDHGVEDFV

-433 ISELVISA
+433 IAELVISA
-441 LQKQSGTRFIAV
+441 LQKQGKTRFIAV

-536 RPDRDIKFEFTGVR
+536 RPDRDIKFEFTGLR

-562 NEHFIPTAHA
+562 NEHFMPTAHG

-584 LKVMRVALEEL
+584 LKVMHVALEEL
-595 RRISDRKDV
+595 RQISERKDV
-604 GRLVSYLKELI
+604 ARLVLYLKELI
-615 PDYNPGSLLMKLAI
+615 PDYNPGSLLLKLAMSTAPTQGPLVKPSHP
-629 SAAATPGPRAAAE
+629 SA
-642 VRPNHPAGVTTEW
+642 VTNEW
-655 PQPLEMPANLMN
+655 PQPLGTHANLLN